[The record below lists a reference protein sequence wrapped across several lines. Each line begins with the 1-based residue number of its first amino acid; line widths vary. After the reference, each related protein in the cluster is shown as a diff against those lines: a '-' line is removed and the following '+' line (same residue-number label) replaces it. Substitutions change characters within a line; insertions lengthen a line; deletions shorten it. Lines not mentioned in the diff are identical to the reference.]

1 MNPVGLGKLCHFIDP
16 GRNLAV
22 HRGKGGEML
31 RGCCHE
37 ESLGKGDLTAK
48 DDRWP
53 GASPSALIALKVR
66 QRCLSIQRH
75 TFVFKYL
82 IMNTLQY
89 TRIMSK
95 RESNGCACGVF
106 LALSFAVIAAA
117 QAPSSSLE
125 IKAIAEVES
134 RSVVAGAAVVKLIPA
149 DRVVPGDRVIYT
161 LEVRNT
167 GATAL
172 DTPAFNHPIPEHMQ
186 YMANSAVGP
195 GAEVSYSV
203 DGGRSFDHA
212 ENLSATG
219 ADGRPR
225 RAVAAD
231 YTDIRWQLK
240 KSLKANSVA
249 FVRFRALVK

>member
-1 MNPVGLGKLCHFIDP
+1 MAGCVAKCPLEQKL
-16 GRNLAV
+16 
-22 HRGKGGEML
+22 
-31 RGCCHE
+31 
-37 ESLGKGDLTAK
+37 
-48 DDRWP
+48 
-53 GASPSALIALKVR
+53 R
-66 QRCLSIQRH
+66 QRCLSIQRR
-75 TFVFKYL
+75 TLVFKYL
-82 IMNTLQY
+82 ILNTLQY
-89 TRIMSK
+89 TGTMFK
-95 RESNGCACGVF
+95 NTSNGCACGVF

-117 QAPSSSLE
+117 QAPSSPLE

-134 RSVVAGAAVVKLIPA
+134 RSVVAGTVQVKLIPA

-172 DTPAFNHPIPEHMQ
+172 DTPAFSHSIPEHMQ
-186 YMANSAVGP
+186 YVANSAVGP
-195 GAEVSYSV
+195 GAAVSYSV
-203 DGGRSFDHA
+203 DGGHSFDRP
-212 ENLSATG
+212 ENLSTTG

-240 KSLKANSVA
+240 NSLKANSVA